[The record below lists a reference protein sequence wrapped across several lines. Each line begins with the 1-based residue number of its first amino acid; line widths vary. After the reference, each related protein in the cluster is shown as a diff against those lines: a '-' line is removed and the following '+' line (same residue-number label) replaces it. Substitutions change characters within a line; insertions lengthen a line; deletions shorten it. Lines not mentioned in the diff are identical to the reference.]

1 MRQLTAEQKAAL
13 IKAIDRYFRLKNEYP
28 IIVDDLEECETIEKM
43 NAGNEIFYM
52 EANRFISDYYWTFKK
67 TSDVG
72 DFYNFG

>member
-1 MRQLTAEQKAAL
+1 MRQLTAGQKKAL
-13 IKAIDRYFRLKNEYP
+13 EDAVVRYYNLNHEYP